1 MRNTR
6 AGFTL
11 IELLI
16 VIAIIAILALI
27 AVPNFLEAQV
37 RAKVTRGYAD
47 QRTLAVAIE
56 SYMVDWGRPPIGYY
70 EGKRLEHDPKT
81 GMAKNFGL
89 PEGVALEKE
98 HSFLT
103 TPVAYV
109 TGFFFDPFVDAT
121 GWINNAVHYTGDGYR
136 LYLYQ
141 SNDGGAILDNGAPR
155 TGGIYVV
162 ARQAGTL
169 WTLSSPGP
177 SRLKTPEGYGRNVIA
192 VPAKLPSSGTSL
204 RYPDLIYDASNGT
217 MSFGHIIRSNFG
229 VAQ

>member
-1 MRNTR
+1 MRK

-37 RAKVTRGYAD
+37 RAKIARCYAD

-56 SYMVDWGRPPIGYY
+56 SYMVDWGRTPIGYF
-70 EGKRLEHDPKT
+70 EGKKLDVIGLDR
-81 GMAKNFGL
+81 NFGL
-89 PEGVALEKE
+89 PEAVALEKE

-103 TPVAYV
+103 TPVAYIG
-109 TGFFFDPFVDAT
+109 GFFYDPFVDAT
-121 GWINNAVHYTGDGYR
+121 GWYNNDTLNTGAGYR

-141 SNDGGAILDNGAPR
+141 SNFGAAIVNEN
-155 TGGIYVV
+155 GIY
-162 ARQAGTL
+162 AGAKRL
-169 WTLSSPGP
+169 GVHWTVSSPGP
-177 SRLKTPEGYGRNVIA
+177 SRLKQPAGYGRNVIA
-192 VPAKLPSSGTSL
+192 VPAKMPSSSSSL
-204 RYPDLIYDASNGT
+204 RYPELIYDASNGT

-229 VAQ
+229 VCQ